1 MQNLNFPLRFS
12 FKVLTPS
19 NDFSVFDAQNREVA
33 YTRQKIFKIKE
44 AIQVYQSSNRQ
55 NLLYTINADRIIDFN
70 AAYTFRD
77 AANNVVGA
85 TKRAGMKSLWKTQ
98 YHTSDA
104 AGQTVFTLHEENPM
118 IALFNGLLESI
129 PVISILSGYL
139 LNPSYAIDDTQG
151 HTVFRL
157 RKLPSFFERKFS
169 LEKVGEATPEQ
180 EQLALLSVMLLMLM
194 DGRDG

>member
-1 MQNLNFPLRFS
+1 MQNLKFPLHFS
-12 FKVLTPS
+12 FKILTPS
-19 NDFSVFDAQNREVA
+19 NDFSVFDADNREVA

-44 AIQVYQSSNRQ
+44 AIQVYQNSSRQ

-70 AAYTFRD
+70 ASYTFRD
-77 AANNVVGA
+77 TANNILGA
-85 TKRAGMKSLWKTQ
+85 TKRSGMKSLWKTQ

-139 LNPSYAIDDTQG
+139 LNPSYAIDDAQG
-151 HTVFRL
+151 RTVFRL
-157 RKLPSFFERKFS
+157 RKLPSLFERKFS
-169 LEKVGEATPEQ
+169 LEKVGEATPGQ

>member
-1 MQNLNFPLRFS
+1 MQNLNFPLHFS

-44 AIQVYQSSNRQ
+44 AIQVYQNSSRQ

-85 TKRAGMKSLWKTQ
+85 TKRSGMKSLWKTQ

-139 LNPSYAIDDTQG
+139 LNPSYAIDDAQG
-151 HTVFRL
+151 RTVFRL
-157 RKLPSFFERKFS
+157 RKLPSLFERKFS
-169 LEKVGEATPEQ
+169 LEKVGEATPGQ

>member
-1 MQNLNFPLRFS
+1 MAFLEHIDYVMGAS
-12 FKVLTPS
+12 
-19 NDFSVFDAQNREVA
+19 DFLILLVSTIAMILLSIFIRYTRMGKAMRATAQNRKMA
-33 YTRQKIFKIKE
+33 
-44 AIQVYQSSNRQ
+44 
-55 NLLYTINADRIIDFN
+55 LLLGINADRIIDFN

-151 HTVFRL
+151 RTVFRL